1 MEDFFLVVFGLVMM
15 VVVFYTLIFGF
26 PAEKLSKKEEERREK
41 EEDALWERECSL
53 ALESAEKKDAEYMAS
68 PQYEWD
74 RTHQPGGDC
83 PMCGNSMMVMKKD
96 LPFKDE
102 CDKCK
107 YTFTFVYK
115 KINLGKNHWGT
126 TEYEDG
132 IKPTRPKP
140 PKATV
145 KSTGREPIPQ
155 DLMDAVWNRDG
166 GQCVKCGSNQDLE
179 YDHMIPLSK
188 GGSNK
193 YRNLQLLCLKCN
205 RSKSDKIG

>member
-1 MEDFFLVVFGLVMM
+1 
-15 VVVFYTLIFGF
+15 
-26 PAEKLSKKEEERREK
+26 
-41 EEDALWERECSL
+41 
-53 ALESAEKKDAEYMAS
+53 
-68 PQYEWD
+68 
-74 RTHQPGGDC
+74 
-83 PMCGNSMMVMKKD
+83 MCGNKLLLLD
-96 LPFKDE
+96 QNLPFEDE
-102 CDKCK
+102 CKKCK

-115 KINLGKNHWGT
+115 KINLGKGRT
-126 TEYEDG
+126 YQEILAGGGGEDG

-155 DLMDAVWNRDG
+155 DVMDAVWNRDG